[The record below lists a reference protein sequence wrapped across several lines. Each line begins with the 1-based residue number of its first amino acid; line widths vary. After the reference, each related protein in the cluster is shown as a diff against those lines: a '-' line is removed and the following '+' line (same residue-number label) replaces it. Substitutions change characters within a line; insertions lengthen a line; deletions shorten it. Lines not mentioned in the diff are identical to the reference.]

1 MVKFRNKKSLGQN
14 FIKDPQILKK
24 IASVANLDTQTDVL
38 EIGVGSAN
46 LTTILAKKAKRV
58 LGFEVDLSLI
68 PLLEKK
74 LKNYHNVYKNF
85 NDVLKI
91 DFNQEIKKN
100 LPNSSNLIAVGN
112 IPYYITSPIIHKLL
126 ESEINFTKI
135 ILMVQKEVA
144 QRIVASPKTNNY
156 SVLSLYIQEFAQPKI
171 SFYVNKNNFYPIPK
185 VDSAVIT
192 LDLKPNRLPSL
203 QIKEEMKFIELAFS
217 NRRKQ
222 LKNNLA
228 HLTKSKEEQNIVS
241 NILMDLFSNTKI
253 RAQELSLLQYRNLIS
268 KFKEYKII

>member
-14 FIKDPQILKK
+14 FIKDPQILDK
-24 IASVANLDTQTDVL
+24 IASVANLDIQTDVL

-74 LKNYHNVYKNF
+74 LKNYHNVYITF
-85 NDVLKI
+85 DDVLKI
-91 DFNQEIKKN
+91 DFNQEIKKI

-126 ESEINFTKI
+126 ESKINFTKI

-156 SVLSLYIQEFAQPKI
+156 SVLSLYVQEFAQPKI

-192 LDLKPNRLPSL
+192 LDLKPNRLPL
-203 QIKEEMKFIELAFS
+203 FQIKEEMKFIELAFS

-222 LKNNLA
+222 LKNNLV

-241 NILMDLFSNTKI
+241 DILIDLFSNAKI
-253 RAQELSLLQYRNLIS
+253 RAQELSLLQYRYLIS

>member
-74 LKNYHNVYKNF
+74 LKNYHNVYINF

>member
-14 FIKDPQILKK
+14 FIKDPQILDK
-24 IASVANLDTQTDVL
+24 IASVANLDIQTDVL

-68 PLLEKK
+68 PLLENK
-74 LKNYHNVYKNF
+74 LKNYHNVYITF
-85 NDVLKI
+85 DDVLKI

-126 ESEINFTKI
+126 ESKINFTKI

-156 SVLSLYIQEFAQPKI
+156 SVLSLYVQEFAQPKI

-192 LDLKPNRLPSL
+192 LDLKPNRLPL
-203 QIKEEMKFIELAFS
+203 FQIKEEMKFIELAFS

-222 LKNNLA
+222 LKNNLV

-241 NILMDLFSNTKI
+241 DILIDLFSNAKI

>member
-24 IASVANLDTQTDVL
+24 IASVANLDNQTDVL

-74 LKNYHNVYKNF
+74 LKNYHNVYINF

-156 SVLSLYIQEFAQPKI
+156 SVLSLYIQEFAQPQI

>member
-14 FIKDPQILKK
+14 FIKDPQILDK
-24 IASVANLDTQTDVL
+24 IASVANLDIQTDVL

-74 LKNYHNVYKNF
+74 LKNYHNVYITF
-85 NDVLKI
+85 DDVLKI

-126 ESEINFTKI
+126 ESKINFTKI

-156 SVLSLYIQEFAQPKI
+156 SVLSLYVQEFAQPKI

-192 LDLKPNRLPSL
+192 LDLKPNRLPL
-203 QIKEEMKFIELAFS
+203 FQIKEEMKFIELAFS

-222 LKNNLA
+222 LKNNLV

-241 NILMDLFSNTKI
+241 DILIDLFSNAKI